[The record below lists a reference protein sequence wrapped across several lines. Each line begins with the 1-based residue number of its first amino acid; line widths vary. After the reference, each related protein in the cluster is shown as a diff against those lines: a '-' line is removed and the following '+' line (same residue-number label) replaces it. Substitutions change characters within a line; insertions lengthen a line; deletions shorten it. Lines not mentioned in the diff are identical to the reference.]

1 MVENEKKQAV
11 AERERIELIK
21 TIEENR
27 KYEYEQM
34 EKMWHKNRNYQS
46 DLAGQIDYYQRLRQQ
61 AYERDEQE
69 HRLGVQAEYEYQQ
82 RLKSCLDNPEIDR
95 PHPMRRAVNQHS
107 AHN

>member
-1 MVENEKKQAV
+1 MTNQNEKKQAV

-46 DLAGQIDYYQRLRQQ
+46 DLAGQIDYNQRLRQQ
-61 AYERDEQE
+61 AYERLFSLDEVDQFQ
-69 HRLGVQAEYEYQQ
+69 GY
-82 RLKSCLDNPEIDR
+82 LDR
-95 PHPMRRAVNQHS
+95 T
-107 AHN
+107 

>member
-1 MVENEKKQAV
+1 LTLVTSYEHYVGSQLFSLDEVDQL
-11 AERERIELIK
+11 LIK

-61 AYERDEQE
+61 AYKLNTLILEF
-69 HRLGVQAEYEYQQ
+69 H
-82 RLKSCLDNPEIDR
+82 
-95 PHPMRRAVNQHS
+95 
-107 AHN
+107 